1 MSLQLSTEQR
11 GNVAVV
17 GITGG
22 VDLYSSPQLRKEI
35 LKLVNARDARLLV
48 DLGKVTY
55 MDSSGLATLIEGLQH
70 INRNNGRMAVTGLR
84 DAVKEIFELTRLD
97 TVFSIYPDTETA
109 LEWVAS

>member
-11 GNVAVV
+11 GRVAVV
-17 GITGG
+17 RIAGD

-35 LKLVNARDARLLV
+35 LKLTSINDARLLV
-48 DLGKVTY
+48 DLDKVTY

-70 INRNNGRMAVTGLR
+70 TNRNNGRIAVTGLR

-109 LEWVAS
+109 LEWGAS